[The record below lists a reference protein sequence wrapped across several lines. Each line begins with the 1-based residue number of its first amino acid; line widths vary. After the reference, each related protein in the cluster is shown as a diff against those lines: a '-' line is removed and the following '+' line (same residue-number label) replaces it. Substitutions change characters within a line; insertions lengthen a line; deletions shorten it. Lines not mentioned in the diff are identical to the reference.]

1 MENFLIES
9 ALWLTGKTMGDMEEI
24 IATNIMDYHN
34 TDIYPEF
41 SIEKFCYY
49 LLSPEF
55 IEKYCE
61 KVIQKFY
68 SETIEYY
75 IKCFWRWIYMYQ
87 SWKENDLIN
96 LLSKIK

>member
-1 MENFLIES
+1 MEQKLIES

-49 LLSPEF
+49 LLSKPF
-55 IEKYCE
+55 L
-61 KVIQKFY
+61 
-68 SETIEYY
+68 SEYEPYY
-75 IKCFWRWIYMYQ
+75 WVQFKDSMRYRVWHAFQMQ
-87 SWKENDLIN
+87 SSHTMKLQ
-96 LLSKIK
+96 

>member
-1 MENFLIES
+1 MEQKLIDS
-9 ALWLTGKTMGDMEEI
+9 ALWLTGKTMEDMNI
-24 IATNIMDYHN
+24 ITGWTNWIQKEVCMQ
-34 TDIYPEF
+34 F
-41 SIEKFCYY
+41 FCYY